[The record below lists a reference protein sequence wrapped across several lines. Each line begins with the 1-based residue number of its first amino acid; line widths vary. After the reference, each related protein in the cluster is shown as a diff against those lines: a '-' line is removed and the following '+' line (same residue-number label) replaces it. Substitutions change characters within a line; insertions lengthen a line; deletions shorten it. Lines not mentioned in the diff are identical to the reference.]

1 MYPRAAAGDL
11 LTAVA
16 VTVNAVGL
24 FHSLPTCTYICKIRH
39 LALIGTHYISPIL

>member
-1 MYPRAAAGDL
+1 MRKASKVP
-11 LTAVA
+11 TAVA

-39 LALIGTHYISPIL
+39 LALIGTQYISPIL